1 MAIFRKI
8 NVSFWDDEKVVDD
21 FTPEDRYF
29 MLYLMTNPH
38 TNQIG
43 CYQITLRQIEFETG
57 YNKETV
63 SKLITR
69 FEKIL
74 KVIKYSESTK
84 ELLILNWHKYNW
96 TNSPKILAC
105 LSKEFKSIKNKEFRY
120 YINKV
125 SIQYGYSIDTESQEE
140 QEEDQEEEQEQFKE
154 GEEEAKA
161 APPDNFVSDLNDWYG
176 EYKNVHLTKRQYDLL
191 LQEILDKDKL
201 NELIGELSENIA
213 CNTGKAPPYDDK
225 SPDMHYATLK
235 KYWRY
240 RKLNGGTRPQTQS
253 DKAKAFK
260 DELDKLTEQYRL
272 KEANSG

>member
-38 TNQIG
+38 TNQVG

-63 SKLITR
+63 LKLISR
-69 FEKIL
+69 FEKVL

-105 LSKEFKSIKNKEFRY
+105 LSKEYKSIKNREFRY
-120 YINKV
+120 YINRV
-125 SIQYGYSIDTESQEE
+125 SIQYGYGIDTESQEE
-140 QEEDQEEEQEQFKE
+140 QEQEQEKEQEEFKE
-154 GEEEAKA
+154 EEVEEEATTS
-161 APPDNFVSDLNDWYG
+161 PPDNFVSDLSDWYG
-176 EYKNVHLTKRQYDLL
+176 ECVNVHLTPTHYSKL
-191 LQEILDKDKL
+191 L
-201 NELIGELSENIA
+201 NEILSENALKELIDELSLNIA
-213 CNTGKAPPYDDK
+213 RGKAPPYDE
-225 SPDMHYATLK
+225 SQPDCHYAQLK
-235 KYWRY
+235 VYWKNK
-240 RKLNGGTRPQTQS
+240 KLKSTNPVSSFDR
-253 DKAKAFK
+253 AKAFK
-260 DELDKLTEQYRL
+260 EELDKLTEQYRL
-272 KEANSG
+272 KEAESG